1 MCPDTSFEAVELA
14 LGPSVTNLASYFETC
29 RRKRNIL
36 DYDSAQVV
44 TETEAKE
51 LVEKAEEL
59 CTLVEQWIAQHH
71 TQFTP

>member
-1 MCPDTSFEAVELA
+1 M
-14 LGPSVTNLASYFETC
+14 C

-51 LVEKAEEL
+51 LVREDQRVSHPHRTVDSA
-59 CTLVEQWIAQHH
+59 AYHA
-71 TQFTP
+71 QFTP